1 MPTVEPL
8 WKAPPVAFH
17 FCVTFGS
24 SPKDAD
30 GAFEEVSGIGPEVE
44 TESVVDGGENRFAYQ
59 LPKAMKHPRLKLRR
73 GIAANDS
80 RLVLW
85 CKSVLEGGFA
95 RPVWPRLVNVFLLD
109 AAGDPLRVWSFD
121 GAWPVKWETGPFNAT
136 KNELALETVELV
148 YAATRREV

>member
-1 MPTVEPL
+1 MPTAEPP

-30 GAFEEVSGIGPEVE
+30 GAFQEVSGIGPEVE
-44 TESVVDGGENRFAYQ
+44 TEPVVDGGENRFTYQ

-73 GIAANDS
+73 GLAANDS

-95 RPVWPRLVNVFLLD
+95 RPVWPRLVHVFLLD
-109 AAGDPLRVWSFD
+109 AAGDPLRAWSFD

-148 YAATRREV
+148 YAAARREV